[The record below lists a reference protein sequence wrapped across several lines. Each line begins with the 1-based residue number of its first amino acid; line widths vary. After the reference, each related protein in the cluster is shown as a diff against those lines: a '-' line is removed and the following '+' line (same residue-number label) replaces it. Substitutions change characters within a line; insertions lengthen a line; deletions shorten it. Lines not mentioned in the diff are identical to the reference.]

1 MPVPTQSKQQWPFS
15 PQAVN
20 NCLLWLDAADESS
33 YTPGASV
40 STWRNK
46 GYSGGNATTTSG
58 TIGSTTVD
66 INGLSAMSFATGAYM
81 AAPSM
86 TFTQDTRT
94 VFFVLNLGASGSTRI
109 FTNGENN
116 IDMLLFSDYSGTYTD
131 LEMAYPG
138 NQLYQTEAPYP
149 VFDTTSIICG
159 TTLSTNGGI
168 FVNGLSQTP
177 YSIDAPV
184 PYGSG
189 ITTTQNIGDVGSES
203 FVLGEI
209 LLFDGA
215 ITDIQRQQV
224 EGYLA
229 AKWGLQSLLPLTH
242 PYYTPSPP
250 PYNRT
255 FQPVDISGCQL
266 WLDAADQ
273 SSMTFS
279 SGTTVSVWND
289 KSGNGRNATIL
300 SGYTG
305 AQFSSTSNALY
316 FPNSTTGYETSY
328 SANPTNET
336 MFVVFNNPSP
346 SGNNNMVIGGPR
358 GARALSGGYSGTT
371 GVGACSYLDNE
382 VTWSGIASMPAST
395 YTSGS
400 TVIITGQVI
409 DSSSSSISQNGGTIY
424 TDYGTT
430 FNYATV
436 NTYIGTDSFYS
447 PPLFYYVGYIMEV
460 IFYNSVLT
468 LPQSQQV
475 EAYLAWK
482 WNLRASLPSTH
493 PGYTLPSFSTVF
505 TPKSLSGL
513 QLWLDAADKSSIT
526 FSSGTTVSA
535 WLDKSGNGN
544 NGTANTGIT
553 WNVNGFGNGLPA
565 MTFTST
571 QWFLGNISI
580 TGNQFTAFCVF
591 NMNSA
596 STTYVRVLSLGVS
609 GTNDY
614 DNNAYICIVRLG
626 GTVFSNYRNNT
637 YPAINIALDTNELT
651 TSWVDGTTS
660 YISQYGGTPATTGSS
675 GNFGVSSYAIG
686 VSNNTSDSPFYGFIS
701 EIIVYNTALTLSQRQ
716 QVEGYLAW
724 KWGVQSS
731 MPSTHPFKKFKP

>member
-1 MPVPTQSKQQWPFS
+1 
-15 PQAVN
+15 
-20 NCLLWLDAADESS
+20 
-33 YTPGASV
+33 
-40 STWRNK
+40 
-46 GYSGGNATTTSG
+46 
-58 TIGSTTVD
+58 
-66 INGLSAMSFATGAYM
+66 
-81 AAPSM
+81 
-86 TFTQDTRT
+86 
-94 VFFVLNLGASGSTRI
+94 
-109 FTNGENN
+109 
-116 IDMLLFSDYSGTYTD
+116 
-131 LEMAYPG
+131 
-138 NQLYQTEAPYP
+138 
-149 VFDTTSIICG
+149 
-159 TTLSTNGGI
+159 
-168 FVNGLSQTP
+168 
-177 YSIDAPV
+177 
-184 PYGSG
+184 
-189 ITTTQNIGDVGSES
+189 
-203 FVLGEI
+203 
-209 LLFDGA
+209 
-215 ITDIQRQQV
+215 
-224 EGYLA
+224 
-229 AKWGLQSLLPLTH
+229 
-242 PYYTPSPP
+242 
-250 PYNRT
+250 
-255 FQPVDISGCQL
+255 
-266 WLDAADQ
+266 
-273 SSMTFS
+273 
-279 SGTTVSVWND
+279 
-289 KSGNGRNATIL
+289 
-300 SGYTG
+300 
-305 AQFSSTSNALY
+305 
-316 FPNSTTGYETSY
+316 
-328 SANPTNET
+328 
-336 MFVVFNNPSP
+336 
-346 SGNNNMVIGGPR
+346 
-358 GARALSGGYSGTT
+358 
-371 GVGACSYLDNE
+371 
-382 VTWSGIASMPAST
+382 
-395 YTSGS
+395 
-400 TVIITGQVI
+400 
-409 DSSSSSISQNGGTIY
+409 
-424 TDYGTT
+424 
-430 FNYATV
+430 
-436 NTYIGTDSFYS
+436 
-447 PPLFYYVGYIMEV
+447 MEV

>member
-94 VFFVLNLGASGSTRI
+94 VFFVLNLGASGSTRY
-109 FTNGENN
+109 FTNGGTA
-116 IDMLLFSDYSGTYTD
+116 IDMQMYSYYSGTYTD
-131 LEMAYPG
+131 LEMNYSG
-138 NQLYQTEAPYP
+138 HVNYQTTAPYP
-149 VFDTTSIICG
+149 IFNTTSIVCG

-168 FVNGLSQTP
+168 FVNGLAQTP
-177 YSIDAPV
+177 YATNAPLG
-184 PYGSG
+184 YSTGT
-189 ITTTQNIGDVGSES
+189 TTTQYIGYTGGAS

-229 AKWGLQSLLPLTH
+229 TKWGLQSLLPSTH

-328 SANPTNET
+328 SA
-336 MFVVFNNPSP
+336 
-346 SGNNNMVIGGPR
+346 
-358 GARALSGGYSGTT
+358 
-371 GVGACSYLDNE
+371 
-382 VTWSGIASMPAST
+382 
-395 YTSGS
+395 
-400 TVIITGQVI
+400 
-409 DSSSSSISQNGGTIY
+409 
-424 TDYGTT
+424 
-430 FNYATV
+430 
-436 NTYIGTDSFYS
+436 
-447 PPLFYYVGYIMEV
+447 
-460 IFYNSVLT
+460 
-468 LPQSQQV
+468 
-475 EAYLAWK
+475 
-482 WNLRASLPSTH
+482 
-493 PGYTLPSFSTVF
+493 
-505 TPKSLSGL
+505 SLSFGSYFH
-513 QLWLDAADKSSIT
+513 DFSCSIAE
-526 FSSGTTVSA
+526 TV
-535 WLDKSGNGN
+535 
-544 NGTANTGIT
+544 T
-553 WNVNGFGNGLPA
+553 P
-565 MTFTST
+565 
-571 QWFLGNISI
+571 
-580 TGNQFTAFCVF
+580 
-591 NMNSA
+591 
-596 STTYVRVLSLGVS
+596 
-609 GTNDY
+609 
-614 DNNAYICIVRLG
+614 NA
-626 GTVFSNYRNNT
+626 
-637 YPAINIALDTNELT
+637 
-651 TSWVDGTTS
+651 
-660 YISQYGGTPATTGSS
+660 
-675 GNFGVSSYAIG
+675 
-686 VSNNTSDSPFYGFIS
+686 
-701 EIIVYNTALTLSQRQ
+701 
-716 QVEGYLAW
+716 
-724 KWGVQSS
+724 
-731 MPSTHPFKKFKP
+731 